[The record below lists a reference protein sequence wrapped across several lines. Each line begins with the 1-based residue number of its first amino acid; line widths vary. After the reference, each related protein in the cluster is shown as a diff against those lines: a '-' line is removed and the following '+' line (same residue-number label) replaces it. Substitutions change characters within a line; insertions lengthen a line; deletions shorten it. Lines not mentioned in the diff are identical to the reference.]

1 MFFNIFLLLLF
12 LCLFLFY
19 MLAKFLHPDT
29 HTHIYIYY
37 SIIMVYISDMWAPF
51 LKIPSD
57 NQTWFA
63 GTSTSN
69 SSMIFP
75 TKHNRV
81 GVETPPKS
89 LQVSAGRSFC
99 GGWLL
104 GSLKEGLL
112 ARLSTG
118 RRGASACADHRGDFT
133 IKHRDPSHQWR
144 HMTSHH
150 DIRLLEIQAIEM
162 ELSNQWNNFIYI
174 QRIQMG
180 YLIMKIR
187 VESGPGIKQE
197 KYLETW
203 MESCSPHLRVCPE
216 LTGGP

>member
-1 MFFNIFLLLLF
+1 
-12 LCLFLFY
+12 
-19 MLAKFLHPDT
+19 
-29 HTHIYIYY
+29 
-37 SIIMVYISDMWAPF
+37 MWAPF

-104 GSLKEGLL
+104 GSFKEGLL

-118 RRGASACADHRGDFT
+118 RRGASACAV
-133 IKHRDPSHQWR
+133 
-144 HMTSHH
+144 
-150 DIRLLEIQAIEM
+150 
-162 ELSNQWNNFIYI
+162 
-174 QRIQMG
+174 RI
-180 YLIMKIR
+180 
-187 VESGPGIKQE
+187 
-197 KYLETW
+197 
-203 MESCSPHLRVCPE
+203 
-216 LTGGP
+216 